1 MLNINQMIM
10 KKELNIT
17 EHRDGT
23 YTLNHL
29 TFEQM
34 HAIQN
39 ALIQNTLSLRDLQGQ
54 KWAEGQDLNPVAA
67 FSLQFAEDASDQLL
81 DLGF

>member
-1 MLNINQMIM
+1 MIM
-10 KKELNIT
+10 KKVLNIT
-17 EHRDGT
+17 EHKDGT

-29 TFEQM
+29 TFEQL

-54 KWAEGQDLNPVAA
+54 KWAEGNDLNPMAA

>member
-1 MLNINQMIM
+1 MLNINQKIM
-10 KKELNIT
+10 KKLLNIT
-17 EHRDGT
+17 EHKDGT

-39 ALIQNTLSLRDLQGQ
+39 ALIQNAISLGDIHEQ
-54 KWAEGQDLNPVAA
+54 KHELNPWAA
-67 FSLQFAEDASDQLL
+67 SSLKFAIDASTQLL
-81 DLGF
+81 DMGF

>member
-1 MLNINQMIM
+1 MIM
-10 KKELNIT
+10 KKVLNIT

-23 YTLNHL
+23 YSLSHL

-39 ALIQNTLSLRDLQGQ
+39 ALIQNSISLGDLQGK
-54 KWAEGQDLNPVAA
+54 KWAEGHELNQMAA

-81 DLGF
+81 DMGF

>member
-1 MLNINQMIM
+1 MLNVNQMIM
-10 KKELNIT
+10 KKVLNIT
-17 EHRDGT
+17 EHKDGT
-23 YTLNHL
+23 YTLSHL

-39 ALIQNTLSLRDLQGQ
+39 ALIQNTLSLRDIQGQ
-54 KWAEGQDLNPVAA
+54 KWAEGHDLNPMAA

>member
-1 MLNINQMIM
+1 MIM
-10 KKELNIT
+10 KKVLNIT

-23 YTLNHL
+23 YTLSHL

-34 HAIQN
+34 HAIQS
-39 ALIQNTLSLRDLQGQ
+39 ALIQNTICLGDIQGQ
-54 KWAEGQDLNPVAA
+54 KWAEGHELNPMAA

-81 DLGF
+81 DMGF

>member
-1 MLNINQMIM
+1 M
-10 KKELNIT
+10 KKVLNIT
-17 EHRDGT
+17 EHKDGT

-39 ALIQNTLSLRDLQGQ
+39 ALIQNTISLADLPGP
-54 KWAEGQDLNPVAA
+54 KWAEGHELNPRAA

-81 DLGF
+81 DMGF

>member
-1 MLNINQMIM
+1 MIM
-10 KKELNIT
+10 KKVLNIT

-39 ALIQNTLSLRDLQGQ
+39 ALIQNTICLGDLQGQ
-54 KWAEGQDLNPVAA
+54 KWAEGRELNPMAA
-67 FSLQFAEDASDQLL
+67 FSLQFADEASNQLL
-81 DLGF
+81 DMGF

>member
-1 MLNINQMIM
+1 M
-10 KKELNIT
+10 KKVLNIT

-34 HAIQN
+34 HAIEN
-39 ALIQNTLSLRDLQGQ
+39 ALIQNTIRLGDLQGQ
-54 KWAEGQDLNPVAA
+54 KWPEGRELNPMAA
-67 FSLQFAEDASDQLL
+67 FSLQFADEASNQLL
-81 DLGF
+81 DMGF

>member
-1 MLNINQMIM
+1 MIM
-10 KKELNIT
+10 KKVLNIT
-17 EHRDGT
+17 VHRDGT

-34 HAIQN
+34 HAVQS
-39 ALIQNTLSLRDLQGQ
+39 ALIQNTLSLSDLQGQ

-67 FSLQFAEDASDQLL
+67 FWLQFAEDASEQLL

>member
-1 MLNINQMIM
+1 MIM
-10 KKELNIT
+10 KKVLNIT

-34 HAIQN
+34 HAIQS
-39 ALIQNTLSLRDLQGQ
+39 ALSQKAISLGNIQTEMQ
-54 KWAEGQDLNPVAA
+54 AEGHELNLVAA
-67 FSLQFAEDASDQLL
+67 SSHQFADDASDQLI
-81 DLGF
+81 DMGF